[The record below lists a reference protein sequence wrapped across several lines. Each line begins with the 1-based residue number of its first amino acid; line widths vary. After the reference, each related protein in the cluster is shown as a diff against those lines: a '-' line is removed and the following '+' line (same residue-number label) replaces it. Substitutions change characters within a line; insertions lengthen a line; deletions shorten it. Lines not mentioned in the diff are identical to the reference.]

1 MINILKYRTELGL
14 SQVQLGERSGVSQGY
29 ISDLERGEKEPTV
42 SVAKK
47 LAAALG
53 IPITTLLD
61 DSKVES
67 S

>member
-42 SVAKK
+42 SIAKK
-47 LAAALG
+47 IAAALG
-53 IPITTLLD
+53 VPITALWD
-61 DSKVES
+61 DSRIKS